1 MPRIYGLMIVKN
13 EADIVGQCL
22 GNALGHC
29 DKIIVMDNMSSDGTW
44 ETVLDLA
51 ASHPGRIIAHCRID
65 RPFHD
70 SLRAIGYN
78 AFHRELASD
87 DWWLRLD
94 ADEFLNEP
102 LGPVLAAAAAETA
115 DFIRA
120 NQMEFALTD
129 HDIALI
135 EQGRDARTQPIEQR
149 RRHYRVTWREFR
161 LFRNDPAVAWD
172 IAMSPQFPQT
182 LSKARICSRAIF
194 NRHYAHRDIEQLKSR
209 IAVRRG
215 SGSFTHVTGQDWRAY
230 THKAKSHH
238 VWSPNAAVQFRP
250 LTDFWIPRIR
260 LELAQRLGLAAK
272 PA

>member
-29 DKIIVMDNMSSDGTW
+29 EKIIVMDNMSSDGTW

-78 AFHRELASD
+78 AFNRELSNN

-102 LGPVLAAAAAETA
+102 PGPVLDIAAKETA
-115 DFIRA
+115 DFVRA

-129 HDIALI
+129 RDIALI
-135 EQGRDARTQPIEQR
+135 ESGQDLRSQPIEQR
-149 RRHYRVTWREFR
+149 RRHYRVSWREFR

-172 IAMSPQFPQT
+172 VAQGRQFPQH
-182 LSKARICSRAIF
+182 LSKSKVCSRAIF
-194 NRHYAHRDIEQLKSR
+194 NRHYAHRDIEQLKVR

-215 SGSFTHVTGQDWRAY
+215 SQSFTHVAGEDWRAY
-230 THKAKSHH
+230 THPAGGHH
-238 VWSPNAAVQFRP
+238 VWSPDTAVQFRP
-250 LTDFWIPRIR
+250 LTDFWIPRLR